1 MLLPPRQFD
10 DLPEAVRRAVETEI
24 GPVTTSRPAG
34 GATESGVAAL
44 LVTAAGTVYVKG
56 VPADDE
62 QALFVQGREAIARPY
77 LPECAPRMLSY
88 IKAGGWSV
96 AIYEA
101 VEGEHLD
108 YGESRDLAL
117 LLDALTELE
126 GITLPAGSGL
136 SMAAVRW
143 AGYAD
148 EGCSHLFGGSTL
160 LHTDLSPDN
169 VLVGE
174 RAYLVNWTWPTV
186 GAAFID
192 PYLLVLEMVHAGH
205 QPADAITWAR
215 RMRSWREASPDALEA
230 FAVATM
236 RVWREKAVQDPQ
248 HVSRASSAAVLRTV
262 LLTLP
267 WARNA

>member
-10 DLPEAVRRAVETEI
+10 DLPEAVRRAVEQEI

-44 LVTAAGTVYVKG
+44 LVTEAGTVYVKG

-62 QALFVQGREAIARPY
+62 QALFVQGRELIARPY
-77 LPECAPRMLSY
+77 LPQCAPQILAY
-88 IKAGGWSV
+88 IKAGGWSL
-96 AIYEA
+96 AAYEA
-101 VEGEHLD
+101 VDGEHAD
-108 YGESRDLAL
+108 YAESHDLAL
-117 LLDALTELE
+117 LLDALSELQR
-126 GITLPAGSGL
+126 ITLPASIGL
-136 SMAAVRW
+136 PMAAVRW

-160 LHTDLSPDN
+160 LHTDFSPDN
-169 VLVGE
+169 VLVGD
-174 RAYLVNWTWPTV
+174 RAYLVNWTSPTV

-192 PYLLVLEMVHAGH
+192 PYLFALEMVHAGH
-205 QPADAITWAR
+205 HPGDAITWVR
-215 RMRSWREASPDALEA
+215 RVPSWRETAPDALEA

-248 HVSRASSAAVLRTV
+248 HVSRASSAAVLRTF